1 MLSPVMAAALLME
14 LHGALLRDICAAANQ
29 DFAGLAVAARACR
42 RAGKLD
48 NQLTKRIVQVDTVC
62 AWLRHA
68 NDVKSTLLVQE
79 VRRALRHDTSHHFG
93 KKEGQKFNDEC
104 STTATAGGSGDECP
118 HADVEPLLTDLLG
131 EPADRPVRGHPV
143 QVPLQWSPKCSL
155 VQGALGGD
163 PAWWDDV
170 DLLLSD
176 LLQSASG
183 PGHGR
188 PERSPLLWLP
198 KRSLAQVAL
207 RGDPAWWEPG
217 DEKIGEKKRQAAKPG
232 RAKRPTMS
240 TPILPRS
247 GGSSTPRDLL
257 GTGDH
262 LAAVQGE
269 LEAMLAGPP
278 PMTPQRHSS
287 MGVPDGRGAEVG

>member
-1 MLSPVMAAALLME
+1 ME

-62 AWLRHA
+62 AWLRDA
-68 NDVKSTLLVQE
+68 NDVKSTLFVQ
-79 VRRALRHDTSHHFG
+79 
-93 KKEGQKFNDEC
+93 
-104 STTATAGGSGDECP
+104 
-118 HADVEPLLTDLLG
+118 

-278 PMTPQRHSS
+278 PMTPSAIRRWEFL
-287 MGVPDGRGAEVG
+287 MAEERRLASGD